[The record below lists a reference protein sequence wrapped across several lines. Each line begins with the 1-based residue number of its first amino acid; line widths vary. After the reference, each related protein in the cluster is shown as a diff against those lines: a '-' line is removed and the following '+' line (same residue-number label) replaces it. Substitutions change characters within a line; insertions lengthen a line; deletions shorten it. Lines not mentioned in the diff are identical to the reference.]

1 MEPLI
6 LLLVSTMF
14 SNILP
19 VAFVMDSLPSSITF
33 PLVPNGHPYDFY
45 WVRFYFYWVLLR
57 FLFVPSLFP
66 MATYPLENTGEYFG
80 KQRGTQ

>member
-6 LLLVSTMF
+6 LPLVSTLF

-19 VAFVMDSLPSSITF
+19 VAFVMDSLPSSIRF
-33 PLVPNGHPYDFY
+33 PLVPNGCPYDFY

-66 MATYPLENTGEYFG
+66 MATYPLESKGE
-80 KQRGTQ
+80 

>member
-14 SNILP
+14 PNILP
-19 VAFVMDSLPSSITF
+19 VAFVMDSLPSSIRF

-45 WVRFYFYWVLLR
+45 WVRFSFYWVLLR

-66 MATYPLENTGEYFG
+66 MATYPLKSKGE
-80 KQRGTQ
+80 